1 MNTKALAAIGVLLAV
16 VTLGF
21 ASTEKAVDRP
31 PGIAIDQWFPI
42 SDHLGL
48 VVSDYQPE
56 LDPLI
61 DNGPVEVPPVPRT
74 PSAPIITQQTAE
86 LLRLLDGPRN
96 PVDATHPGSITP
108 ALAGYLMIARFACG
122 TPTRDGRGLPVV
134 AGHIGQLAGQI
145 AVLRNKIELVA
156 GARFRIITTELLVQP
171 RTR

>member
-1 MNTKALAAIGVLLAV
+1 MNDGARIVWLRSCAKRLSSLEAAIGVLLAV

-108 ALAGYLMIARFACG
+108 ALAGYLMIKQRDHW
-122 TPTRDGRGLPVV
+122 TRLSLVSP
-134 AGHIGQLAGQI
+134 
-145 AVLRNKIELVA
+145 AVLPR
-156 GARFRIITTELLVQP
+156 GTEGVSP
-171 RTR
+171 